1 MAAGTVKA
9 FKTSAAPAEEKENR
23 KALKAAGGKMKV
35 ICFASKKGGVS
46 KTTSAVITGLILA
59 ETKRVLLIDL
69 DSQNA
74 LTSFFFDD
82 IAQIQGKTI
91 LEAIKG
97 EKLFTQTIHEFTPNL
112 HVIPS
117 VLQFEEIDEWGRT
130 GKELILRKELKKL
143 EGMYDY
149 VILDTPPNLRSETVF
164 GLVAADVI
172 VIPARLEKMDT
183 RAIDFTVDKINRQI
197 REDFNPTLQK
207 IYILPTQYNYNNRV
221 VNEIALDTLKAD
233 YKKSLLDIV
242 VPYTSKISQFNY
254 LGFQDSA
261 KLRNFPEYQK
271 LVEVIQ

>member
-1 MAAGTVKA
+1 MKA
-9 FKTSAAPAEEKENR
+9 QNVAYLKPEKKSTRPAAEEQT
-23 KALKAAGGKMKV
+23 MKV

-59 ETKRVLLIDL
+59 EDKKVLLIDL

-82 IAQIQGKTI
+82 ITKIQGKTI

-97 EKLFTQTIHEFTPNL
+97 EKLFSQVIFEITPNL

-130 GKELILRKELKKL
+130 GKELILKKELKRF

-164 GLVAADVI
+164 GLVAADII

-183 RAIDFTVDKINRQI
+183 RAIDFTIDKINRQI
-197 REDFNPTLQK
+197 REDFNPTLEK
-207 IYILPTQYNYNNRV
+207 IYILPTQYNYQNRT
-221 VNEIALDTLKAD
+221 VNDLALETLKSD
-233 YKKSLLDIV
+233 YKKLLLGVCI
-242 VPYTSKISQFNY
+242 PYTSKISQFNY
-254 LGFQDSA
+254 LGFQDSNS
-261 KLRNFPEYQK
+261 LNNFPEYREF
-271 LVEVIQ
+271 VEVIK

>member
-1 MAAGTVKA
+1 MKA
-9 FKTSAAPAEEKENR
+9 QNVAYLKPEKISS
-23 KALKAAGGKMKV
+23 KPGKEGKSMKV

-46 KTTSAVITGLILA
+46 KTTSAIITGLILS
-59 ETKRVLLIDL
+59 EKKRVLLVDL

-82 IAQIQGKTI
+82 ISKIQGKTI

-97 EKLFTQTIHEFTPNL
+97 EMLFTQVIQEITPTL

-143 EGMYDY
+143 EDMYDY

-172 VIPARLEKMDT
+172 VVPARLEKMDT
-183 RAIDFTVDKINRQI
+183 RAIDFTIDKINKQI

-207 IYILPTQYNYNNRV
+207 IYILPTQFNYQNRV
-221 VNEIALDTLKAD
+221 VNELALETLKAD
-233 YKKSLLDIV
+233 YPKHLLKMSI
-242 VPYTSKISQFNY
+242 PYTSKISQFNY
-254 LGFQDSA
+254 LGFQDA
-261 KLRNFPEYQK
+261 NNLKNFPEYQEF
-271 LVEVIQ
+271 VEVIK

>member
-1 MAAGTVKA
+1 MKA
-9 FKTSAAPAEEKENR
+9 QNVAYLKPEKRRASKPSAEEQT
-23 KALKAAGGKMKV
+23 MKI

-59 ETKRVLLIDL
+59 ENKRVLLVDL

-97 EKLFTQTIHEFTPNL
+97 EKLFSQVIFEITPNL

-143 EGMYDY
+143 EGLYDY

-183 RAIDFTVDKINRQI
+183 RAIDFTIDKINRQI
-197 REDFNPTLQK
+197 REDFNPTLDK
-207 IYILPTQYNYNNRV
+207 IYILPTQFNYQNRT
-221 VNEIALDTLKAD
+221 VNELALETLGKD
-233 YKKSLLDIV
+233 YKKQLLNVCI
-242 VPYTSKISQFNY
+242 PYTSKISQFNY
-254 LGFQDSA
+254 LGFQNSNN
-261 KLRNFPEYQK
+261 LNNFPEYREF
-271 LVEVIQ
+271 VEVIK

>member
-1 MAAGTVKA
+1 
-9 FKTSAAPAEEKENR
+9 
-23 KALKAAGGKMKV
+23 MKV

-59 ETKRVLLIDL
+59 EDKKVLLIDL

-74 LTSFFFDD
+74 LTSFFFED
-82 IAQIQGKTI
+82 ISKIQGKTI

-97 EKLFTQTIHEFTPNL
+97 EKLFAQVIHEITPNL

-143 EGMYDY
+143 DGKYDY

-183 RAIDFTVDKINRQI
+183 RAIDFTIDKINKQI
-197 REDFNPTLQK
+197 REDFNPTLDK
-207 IYILPTQYNYNNRV
+207 IFILPTQFNYQNRI
-221 VNEIALDTLKAD
+221 VNELALETLKAD
-233 YKKSLLDIV
+233 YPELLLGISI
-242 VPYTSKISQFNY
+242 PYTSKISQFNY
-254 LGFQDSA
+254 LGFQDSNNL
-261 KLRNFPEYQK
+261 KIFSEYKQ
-271 LVEVIQ
+271 LVEVVK